1 MKAIRVNKFLM
12 PVLVVLTLLGSVWVA
27 KAAGLWQTSGRGQV
41 LLDDSGQP
49 DPAGIK
55 GWMTLDDLSET
66 YGVPLA
72 DLYVLIGAVPD
83 LPSGT
88 ALKEMEAEV
97 PGFEVSAVR
106 AGVAAYLNGSWSPS
120 DGPFGGSLE
129 GHEEAVQEPAPTPT
143 AEPQATATPQP
154 EASPSTSEEHVPQ
167 GPGAGSGAGS
177 GGEIVLPADG
187 SPLPGSEIRGRMT
200 LQEVADLCQVPL
212 EVLIA
217 ELGLPEDIDAQL
229 RMRDLAS
236 QMGIEV
242 LTVREVVDRYQ
253 TNR

>member
-66 YGVPLA
+66 YGAPLE
-72 DLYVLIGAVPD
+72 DLYVMIGAGPD

-88 ALKEMEAEV
+88 ALKELEAVV

-106 AGVAAYLNGSWSPS
+106 AGVAAYLDGSWASS
-120 DGPFGGSLE
+120 DGPLP
-129 GHEEAVQEPAPTPT
+129 EPEVTV
-143 AEPQATATPQP
+143 TPQP
-154 EASPSTSEEHVPQ
+154 EALPTTSEDHVPQ

-187 SPLPGSEIRGRMT
+187 SPWPGSEIRGRMT
-200 LQEVADLCQVPL
+200 LQEVVDLCQVPL
-212 EVLIA
+212 EVLAA

-229 RMRDLAS
+229 RMRDLAD

-253 TNR
+253 ANR